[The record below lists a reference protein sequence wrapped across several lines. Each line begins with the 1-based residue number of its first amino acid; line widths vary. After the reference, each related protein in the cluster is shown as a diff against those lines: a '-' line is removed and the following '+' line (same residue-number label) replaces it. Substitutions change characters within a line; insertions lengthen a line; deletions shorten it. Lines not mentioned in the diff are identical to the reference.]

1 MSLAAEAMEAERSRA
16 RSMNLRTTKGVTI
29 KIRDF
34 RAEDLKSVV
43 EIDRASLLGGSA
55 EIYAELAGLK
65 TAVSGTGE
73 VGAFAEVFLVAER
86 NADVVGFIVAV
97 PFSAVA
103 SRIFALAVHPKHRGM
118 GIGKALLRAALNE
131 LRRLRKSF
139 VRLEVRESN
148 FIAQNLYKS
157 MNFTEIGY
165 IPFYYWD
172 GEGAIVMQKVL

>member
-1 MSLAAEAMEAERSRA
+1 
-16 RSMNLRTTKGVTI
+16 
-29 KIRDF
+29 
-34 RAEDLKSVV
+34 
-43 EIDRASLLGGSA
+43 
-55 EIYAELAGLK
+55 
-65 TAVSGTGE
+65 
-73 VGAFAEVFLVAER
+73 
-86 NADVVGFIVAV
+86 
-97 PFSAVA
+97 
-103 SRIFALAVHPKHRGM
+103 

>member
-1 MSLAAEAMEAERSRA
+1 VSLAAEAMEAGRSRA

-34 RAEDLKSVV
+34 RAEDLKRVV

-65 TAVSGTGE
+65 TAVSGAGE
-73 VGAFAEVFLVAER
+73 VGAYAEVFLVAER
-86 NADVVGFIVAV
+86 NAEVVGFIVAV
-97 PFSAVA
+97 PFSAVV

-148 FIAQNLYKS
+148 LIAQNLYKS

>member
-1 MSLAAEAMEAERSRA
+1 MSLAAEAMEAGRSRA

-34 RAEDLKSVV
+34 RAEDLKRVV

-65 TAVSGTGE
+65 TAGAGE
-73 VGAFAEVFLVAER
+73 VGAYVEVFLVAER
-86 NADVVGFIVAV
+86 NAEVVGFIVAV

-103 SRIFALAVHPKHRGM
+103 SRIFALAVHPKHRGR
-118 GIGKALLRAALNE
+118 GIGKALLRTALNE

-157 MNFTEIGY
+157 MNFTEMGY

>member
-1 MSLAAEAMEAERSRA
+1 MEAGRSRA

-65 TAVSGTGE
+65 TAGASE

-86 NADVVGFIVAV
+86 NAEVVGFIVAV
-97 PFSAVA
+97 PFSAVV
-103 SRIFALAVHPKHRGM
+103 SRIFALAVHPKHRGR
-118 GIGKALLRAALNE
+118 GIGKALLRTALNE

>member
-1 MSLAAEAMEAERSRA
+1 VSLAAEAMEAGRSRA

-65 TAVSGTGE
+65 TAGAGE
-73 VGAFAEVFLVAER
+73 VGAYAEVFLVAER

-97 PFSAVA
+97 PFSAVV

-118 GIGKALLRAALNE
+118 GIGKALLRTALNE